1 MRLGIKNK
9 QTCFILHSPFTIFA
23 INCEYMK
30 QTTEAA
36 VLPFKVLEL
45 VGLISEKK
53 RLSFEDALYYLYNSK
68 LYHDL
73 DNPSLKLW
81 YCSGLQLFDYLE
93 EEKAAARMLRITRNE
108 ALFVISC
115 IEQYRSRGNLSSADV
130 LTMFCELGVDKFL
143 TANFEVLHSQSME
156 YILHEIDLFIKKH
169 R

>member
-1 MRLGIKNK
+1 
-9 QTCFILHSPFTIFA
+9 
-23 INCEYMK
+23 MK

-45 VGLISEKK
+45 VGLISERK

-68 LYHDL
+68 LYRDL
-73 DNPSLKLW
+73 DNPRLKLW
-81 YCSGLQLFDYLE
+81 YCSSMQLFDFLE
-93 EEKAAARMLRITRNE
+93 EEKAAARTFRITRNE

-115 IEQYRSRGNLSSADV
+115 IEQYRLRGNLSSADV
-130 LTMFCELGVDKFL
+130 LTMFNELGLNKFL
-143 TANFEVLHSQSME
+143 VANFEVLHSQSME

>member
-1 MRLGIKNK
+1 
-9 QTCFILHSPFTIFA
+9 
-23 INCEYMK
+23 
-30 QTTEAA
+30 
-36 VLPFKVLEL
+36 
-45 VGLISEKK
+45 
-53 RLSFEDALYYLYNSK
+53 
-68 LYHDL
+68 
-73 DNPSLKLW
+73 
-81 YCSGLQLFDYLE
+81 
-93 EEKAAARMLRITRNE
+93 MLRISRNE